1 MEDFNSG
8 QKSGRRQA
16 NTGVTVSTD
25 TYVEVGHVLYFI
37 TMRANR
43 NAAVESLLIRS
54 SEDGLEPNSRQRP
67 PT

>member
-1 MEDFNSG
+1 MKDFNSG
-8 QKSGRRQA
+8 QKSSRRQA

-43 NAAVESLLIRS
+43 SAAVESLLI
-54 SEDGLEPNSRQRP
+54 
-67 PT
+67 